1 MVRVETDMSA
11 QMGHV
16 RFSPDSGNITDIAAL
31 RICGQT
37 EKHSARADVFR
48 SSPKNGRWFS
58 RPKHDADQ
66 VLWNIEVAIVVI
78 MRERM
83 IRRTKLIGREHGSK

>member
-37 EKHSARADVFR
+37 ENTRHEQMSSAL
-48 SSPKNGRWFS
+48 P
-58 RPKHDADQ
+58 PLH
-66 VLWNIEVAIVVI
+66 EVAALQPAA
-78 MRERM
+78 REQEPR
-83 IRRTKLIGREHGSK
+83 GR

>member
-31 RICGQT
+31 RICAIFG
-37 EKHSARADVFR
+37 R
-48 SSPKNGRWFS
+48 NGT
-58 RPKHDADQ
+58 
-66 VLWNIEVAIVVI
+66 
-78 MRERM
+78 
-83 IRRTKLIGREHGSK
+83 TKKRYDSYYSLGR